1 MAVIK
6 YDDWKYATGE
16 GWIPLINEAIDL
28 VNKFNEENPNLEFPV
43 HIVDVKE
50 KWGILQ
56 IDLDFYY
63 KDLEEQILRICLRSR
78 NICEYCGETK
88 DVKTLSIRGWAKTLC
103 PKCKEDE
110 EKEFDN
116 FIKKINES

>member
-1 MAVIK
+1 MDIIK

-28 VNKFNEENPNLEFPV
+28 VNKFNEDHPNFEFPV

-63 KDLEEQILRICLRSR
+63 KDLQEQILRICLRSR
-78 NICEYCGETK
+78 NICEYCGEIK
-88 DVKTLSIRGWAKTLC
+88 DVKTVSIRGWLKTLC
-103 PKCKEDE
+103 PKCIKEED
-110 EKEFDN
+110 KEYDK
-116 FIKKINES
+116 FINKLNNK